1 LTTKQPSKQNVVV
14 WGVRLSRLGLV
25 GVIAGALLF
34 GSAAAAPE
42 AAEAQSATPPV
53 VRGVSILGR
62 AFNPPTYRVPANSP
76 IRWLN
81 GDRVAHSVTTVGE
94 VPVSFSFSLA
104 ARSAARTPCL
114 DPITGAVSCPTFT
127 SPPLPPGRYSF
138 VCTIHRRMT
147 GTVIVAEERGATAP
161 TPRPTAAPPPSTAPQ
176 VRRAVSILGRSLSP
190 RVVRVPQGGQLWFA
204 NGSSEQHWLTTVSAE
219 GMVID
224 SANPPPSFDTGPI
237 APRPGGTADPA
248 SFSRSAPI
256 TIGANT
262 RPGRYPYV
270 CLIHPTMAGL
280 IQVESV
286 EPSA

>member
-1 LTTKQPSKQNVVV
+1 MVG
-14 WGVRLSRLGLV
+14 WGVQLSRLALV
-25 GVIAGALLF
+25 GVIAGSSLLL

-42 AAEAQSATPPV
+42 TAEAQSVSPPA

-62 AFNPPTYRVPANSP
+62 AFNPPIYRVPANSQ

-104 ARSAARTPCL
+104 ARSTARTPCL
-114 DPITGAVSCPTFT
+114 DPTTGEVSCPTFT

-147 GTVIVAEERGATAP
+147 GTVIVAEGRGTTSP
-161 TPRPTAAPPPSTAPQ
+161 TPRPTPTPSSSTAPQ
-176 VRRAVSILGRSLSP
+176 VRRAVSILGTNLSP

-204 NGSSEQHWLTTVSAE
+204 NGSGEQHWLTTVSAE
-219 GMVID
+219 GVVID
-224 SANPPPSFDTGPI
+224 PANPPPSFDTGPI
-237 APRPGGTADPA
+237 APRPAGTADPA
-248 SFSRSAPI
+248 SFPRSAPI

-270 CLIHPTMAGL
+270 CLIHPNMAGL
-280 IQVESV
+280 IQVDAV